1 MPRSPAETTP
11 IAPSSTRSEALAPT
25 CAVCTVRESSGAAM
39 SRVVIEGRSLL
50 LCRAHAATV
59 LVEMPE
65 TFDELRALFVG
76 LMGERDPT
84 LERRS
89 PLPRRD
95 PEDRR
100 VFPPRLEGRRMSN
113 GRRASDPAD

>member
-11 IAPSSTRSEALAPT
+11 IGPSSTRPEALLSA
-25 CAVCTVRESSGAAM
+25 CAVCESRESIAAM

-50 LCRAHAATV
+50 LCRAHATV
-59 LVEMPE
+59 VLAEMPE
-65 TFDELRALFVG
+65 TFDEMRALFVG
-76 LMGERDPT
+76 VMGERDPT

-113 GRRASDPAD
+113 GRRATDPAD